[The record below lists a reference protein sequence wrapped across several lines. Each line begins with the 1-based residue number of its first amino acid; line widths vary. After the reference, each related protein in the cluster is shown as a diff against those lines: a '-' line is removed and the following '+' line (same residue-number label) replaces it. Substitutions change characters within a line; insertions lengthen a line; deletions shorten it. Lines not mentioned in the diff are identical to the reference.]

1 MAIIRDKVSNFDPIK
16 QVDFVVDFESDVK
29 KLPTTTRGALG
40 KNVPVDL
47 TKPVPMGSKCYVIA
61 TGETY
66 ILSSTKNDWVK
77 YMAGVVMEEP
87 EDDEEETPV
96 TPPSGGGGG
105 TTPSTPTGKTIYW
118 GNLPTKFTDDGE
130 DTIDLVDDDVTV
142 ELVTALSKLTNK
154 TTFKV
159 TGIDATQDPA
169 SPAQWCYAY
178 PKAWG
183 NLTKVV
189 TSGIDTLSNF
199 NKKELTI
206 DGEVYNVYY
215 CMGTTGTSVTYDIE

>member
-66 ILSSTKNDWVK
+66 ILSSTKYGWVK

-87 EDDEEETPV
+87 EEDEEYEEV
-96 TPPSGGGGG
+96 AVEEEKKFDLNEKPSFLKKLFGG
-105 TTPSTPTGKTIYW
+105 SEKTEKKKKQEI
-118 GNLPTKFTDDGE
+118 DEE
-130 DTIDLVDDDVTV
+130 D
-142 ELVTALSKLTNK
+142 E
-154 TTFKV
+154 
-159 TGIDATQDPA
+159 
-169 SPAQWCYAY
+169 
-178 PKAWG
+178 
-183 NLTKVV
+183 
-189 TSGIDTLSNF
+189 
-199 NKKELTI
+199 
-206 DGEVYNVYY
+206 
-215 CMGTTGTSVTYDIE
+215 